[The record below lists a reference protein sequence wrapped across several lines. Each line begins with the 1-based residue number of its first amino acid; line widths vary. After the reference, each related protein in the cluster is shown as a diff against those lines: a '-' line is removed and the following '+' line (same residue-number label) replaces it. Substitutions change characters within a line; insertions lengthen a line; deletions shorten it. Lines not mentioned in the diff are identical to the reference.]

1 MPQKN
6 KSNIIATKCP
16 NGEVHIFDY
25 LKHPQKPVDMQVKPE
40 MRLTGHT
47 KEGFGLNWS
56 PLKEGYLISGSDD
69 HRICVWDINLG
80 EEKNYLIHTYESH
93 LGVVEDVC
101 FNKLE
106 ENIFA
111 SCGDDRKMMIWDLR
125 QQIPVFNIEAHVQEV
140 NTIDFNPFNEYLIL
154 TGSNDKTCALWDL
167 RNLKK
172 KLHNF
177 KHHINDVIN
186 VKWNPF
192 IMSMFA
198 SSSSDRRVDIW
209 DLSNIGNNSNNNTHN
224 GNKEKNK
231 DNNEEDFAPSELLFT
246 HGGHTSRVADF
257 DWNPNQEL
265 TIASFADDNIIQV
278 WKMADKLYY
287 ED

>member
-1 MPQKN
+1 M
-6 KSNIIATKCP
+6 
-16 NGEVHIFDY
+16 
-25 LKHPQKPVDMQVKPE
+25 
-40 MRLTGHT
+40 
-47 KEGFGLNWS
+47 GF
-56 PLKEGYLISGSDD
+56 K
-69 HRICVWDINLG
+69 
-80 EEKNYLIHTYESH
+80 K
-93 LGVVEDVC
+93 
-101 FNKLE
+101 F
-106 ENIFA
+106 
-111 SCGDDRKMMIWDLR
+111 
-125 QQIPVFNIEAHVQEV
+125 
-140 NTIDFNPFNEYLIL
+140 
-154 TGSNDKTCALWDL
+154 
-167 RNLKK
+167 KK

-209 DLSNIGNNSNNNTHN
+209 DLSNIGNNNNGNSNAHN
-224 GNKEKNK
+224 GKDKEKNK
-231 DNNEEDFAPSELLFT
+231 ENNEEDFAPSELLFT

>member
-1 MPQKN
+1 M
-6 KSNIIATKCP
+6 
-16 NGEVHIFDY
+16 
-25 LKHPQKPVDMQVKPE
+25 
-40 MRLTGHT
+40 
-47 KEGFGLNWS
+47 
-56 PLKEGYLISGSDD
+56 
-69 HRICVWDINLG
+69 
-80 EEKNYLIHTYESH
+80 
-93 LGVVEDVC
+93 EDVC

-172 KLHNF
+172 KLHTF

-209 DLSNIGNNSNNNTHN
+209 DLSNIGNNNNTHN

-231 DNNEEDFAPSELLFT
+231 DNNEEDIAPSELLFT

>member
-1 MPQKN
+1 
-6 KSNIIATKCP
+6 
-16 NGEVHIFDY
+16 
-25 LKHPQKPVDMQVKPE
+25 
-40 MRLTGHT
+40 
-47 KEGFGLNWS
+47 
-56 PLKEGYLISGSDD
+56 
-69 HRICVWDINLG
+69 
-80 EEKNYLIHTYESH
+80 
-93 LGVVEDVC
+93 
-101 FNKLE
+101 
-106 ENIFA
+106 
-111 SCGDDRKMMIWDLR
+111 
-125 QQIPVFNIEAHVQEV
+125 
-140 NTIDFNPFNEYLIL
+140 
-154 TGSNDKTCALWDL
+154 
-167 RNLKK
+167 
-172 KLHNF
+172 
-177 KHHINDVIN
+177 
-186 VKWNPF
+186 
-192 IMSMFA
+192 MSMFA

>member
-1 MPQKN
+1 M
-6 KSNIIATKCP
+6 
-16 NGEVHIFDY
+16 
-25 LKHPQKPVDMQVKPE
+25 
-40 MRLTGHT
+40 
-47 KEGFGLNWS
+47 GFM
-56 PLKEGYLISGSDD
+56 KFE
-69 HRICVWDINLG
+69 
-80 EEKNYLIHTYESH
+80 
-93 LGVVEDVC
+93 
-101 FNKLE
+101 
-106 ENIFA
+106 
-111 SCGDDRKMMIWDLR
+111 
-125 QQIPVFNIEAHVQEV
+125 
-140 NTIDFNPFNEYLIL
+140 
-154 TGSNDKTCALWDL
+154 
-167 RNLKK
+167 K

-177 KHHINDVIN
+177 KHHINDVIS

-231 DNNEEDFAPSELLFT
+231 DNNEEDIAPSELLFT

-278 WKMADKLYY
+278 WKMTDKLYY

>member
-1 MPQKN
+1 M
-6 KSNIIATKCP
+6 
-16 NGEVHIFDY
+16 
-25 LKHPQKPVDMQVKPE
+25 
-40 MRLTGHT
+40 
-47 KEGFGLNWS
+47 
-56 PLKEGYLISGSDD
+56 
-69 HRICVWDINLG
+69 
-80 EEKNYLIHTYESH
+80 
-93 LGVVEDVC
+93 
-101 FNKLE
+101 
-106 ENIFA
+106 ENVFA

-125 QQIPVFNIEAHVQEV
+125 QQIPVYNIEAHVQEV

-172 KLHNF
+172 KIHNF
-177 KHHINDVIN
+177 KHHINDVIS
-186 VKWNPF
+186 VKWNPH

-209 DLSNIGNNSNNNTHN
+209 DLSNIG
-224 GNKEKNK
+224 K
-231 DNNEEDFAPSELLFT
+231 DTNNEEDIAPSELLFT

-265 TIASFADDNIIQV
+265 TIASVSDDNIVQV

>member
-1 MPQKN
+1 M
-6 KSNIIATKCP
+6 
-16 NGEVHIFDY
+16 
-25 LKHPQKPVDMQVKPE
+25 
-40 MRLTGHT
+40 
-47 KEGFGLNWS
+47 GF
-56 PLKEGYLISGSDD
+56 KKFE
-69 HRICVWDINLG
+69 
-80 EEKNYLIHTYESH
+80 
-93 LGVVEDVC
+93 
-101 FNKLE
+101 
-106 ENIFA
+106 
-111 SCGDDRKMMIWDLR
+111 
-125 QQIPVFNIEAHVQEV
+125 
-140 NTIDFNPFNEYLIL
+140 
-154 TGSNDKTCALWDL
+154 
-167 RNLKK
+167 K

-177 KHHINDVIN
+177 KHHINDVIS

-209 DLSNIGNNSNNNTHN
+209 DLSNIGNNNT
-224 GNKEKNK
+224 NKEKNNK
-231 DNNEEDFAPSELLFT
+231 ENNEEDFAPNELLFT